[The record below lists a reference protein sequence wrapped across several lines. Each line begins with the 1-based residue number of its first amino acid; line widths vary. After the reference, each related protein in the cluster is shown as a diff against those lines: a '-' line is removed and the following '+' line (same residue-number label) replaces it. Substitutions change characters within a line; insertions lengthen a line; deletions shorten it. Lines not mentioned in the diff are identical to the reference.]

1 MAEEITIHDVEVPTG
16 INTRQVTLAKAYVSE
31 RLQEGFT
38 VKDFCSRNSVSTRTW
53 YDWLE
58 SFEYNDYINNL
69 SDVLLP
75 EDELQAVR
83 KMKSKIMGLADKEK
97 VSTNELKIFMETFS
111 YVFEAEARM
120 QAEKLGLSKGVAS
133 VNNRPETTLE
143 EKKAYLITK
152 LTKTLTPEEEQELD
166 EKFNF

>member
-1 MAEEITIHDVEVPTG
+1 MCEEKTIHDVEVPG
-16 INTRQVTLAKAYVSE
+16 SINPRQVALAKAYVSE

-38 VKDFCSRNSVSTRTW
+38 INDFCKKNSISTKTW
-53 YDWLE
+53 YKWTD
-58 SFEYNDYINNL
+58 SPEYNDYINNL

-97 VSTNELKIFMETFS
+97 VSANELKIFMETFS

-120 QAEKLGLSKGVAS
+120 QAEKLGLNKGVAS

-152 LTKTLTPEEEQELD
+152 LTKPLTSEEERELD